1 MQCLTQLVP
10 PTAVSHCVSLPFLSA
25 SANNLIVAKNSLLQV
40 FSLKSI
46 VLDAPETASIT
57 RSKAARKERVQT
69 TKLVLVAQHEL
80 SGTVTGLS
88 RVKILRSKS
97 GGEALLVALKD
108 AKLSLVEWDPERY
121 GLCTV
126 SIHFYERED
135 LQGIPWAPTVGQCV
149 NHLTVDPS
157 SRCAVLKFGARHIA
171 ILPFHQAGDDLVMGD
186 LEPDTNSNPRSTD
199 SPTKVASGGVG
210 LQMAYGASFV
220 LSLLALDPSLIHPI
234 DLAFLHGYR
243 EPTFGV
249 LSSQAAASS
258 SLLHERRDPLS
269 YTVYTLDLE
278 QRESTTLLSITK
290 LPYDLH
296 TVLPLPSPIGGA
308 LLIGLN
314 EIIHVDQS
322 GKTNGVAVN
331 EFALKNTEFSL
342 PSEAH
347 LGLRLEG
354 CIIERLGAP
363 NGDMLIVLNRGDLAI
378 LRFRIDGRSVSG
390 LSVHPVEH
398 DDPRVLLAGASS
410 SANIGRGRIFIGSE
424 DGDSVVL
431 GWTSRSTKL
440 KRQKSATNSNL
451 EGDLD
456 IEDFFEDDDLEDED
470 DLYATNK
477 VPGQDPVQSDSPMED
492 GSTGYSFRL
501 HDSLVGLAPLADV
514 KLVSAHPISNDD
526 KEGTQQRPPK
536 QELLATTG
544 RGRASA
550 LTKLSP
556 GIVPYMS
563 KSYDLANL
571 EGAWSC
577 TTKNAH
583 KNIIITSDVE
593 VFGEEQSHAYTLS
606 AGVVEELPNSD
617 FDSTAGATV
626 AVGTLDNGS
635 RIVQVLK
642 NEIRAYDEGKFV
654 STFHFSPKTYR
665 HLQEVS
671 LVGRNAR
678 FYEKPFALASMNECR
693 DDKKIYRLWKGDSV
707 RGLEITCLHGML
719 LHSINTISYDLL

>member
-1 MQCLTQLVP
+1 MQCLTQLTP

-25 SANNLIVAKNSLLQV
+25 SANNLIVAKTSLLQV

-46 VLDAPETASIT
+46 VSDAPDTASNT
-57 RSKAARKERVQT
+57 RSKVARKERVQT

-80 SGTVTGLS
+80 SGTVTGLA

-121 GLCTV
+121 GLSTI

-135 LQGIPWAPTVGQCV
+135 LQGIPWAPTVAQCV
-149 NHLTVDPS
+149 SHLTVDPS

-186 LEPDTNSNPRSTD
+186 LEPDTSSNPKSTD
-199 SPTKVASGGVG
+199 SPTKVVNGEAS
-210 LQMAYGASFV
+210 LQTAYGASFV

-234 DLAFLHGYR
+234 HLAFLHGYR

-258 SLLHERRDPLS
+258 SLLHERQDPLS
-269 YTVYTLDLE
+269 YTVYTLDME

-296 TVLPLPSPIGGA
+296 TVLPLPPPIGGA

-354 CIIERLGAP
+354 CTIERLGAP
-363 NGDMLIVLNRGDLAI
+363 NGDMLVVLRNGDLAI
-378 LRFRIDGRSVSG
+378 LHFRIDGRSVSG

-398 DDPRVLLAGASS
+398 SDSRVLSAGATC
-410 SANIGRGRIFIGSE
+410 SASVGRGRIFIGSE

-431 GWTSRSTKL
+431 GWTSGSTKL
-440 KRQKSATNSNL
+440 KRQKSVPDLNL
-451 EGDLD
+451 EEDPDTEDLL
-456 IEDFFEDDDLEDED
+456 EDDGSEDED
-470 DLYATNK
+470 DLYATEK
-477 VPGQDPVQSDSPMED
+477 VPGQAPVQSDSPMED
-492 GSTGYSFRL
+492 GSTGYSFRT
-501 HDSLVGLAPLADV
+501 HDKLVGLAPLADV
-514 KLVSAHPISNDD
+514 KIVSAHPISKDD
-526 KEGTQQRPPK
+526 KEGTQQHAPK
-536 QELLATTG
+536 QVLLVTTG

-556 GIVPYMS
+556 GIAPHMS
-563 KSYDLANL
+563 KSYGLAKL

-577 TTKNAH
+577 TMKNAD
-583 KNIIITSDVE
+583 KTIVITSTLE
-593 VFGEEQSHAYTLS
+593 ESGEERSHAYDLS
-606 AGVVEELPNSD
+606 AGAVEELPNGD
-617 FDSTAGATV
+617 FDPTAGATV
-626 AVGTLDNGS
+626 AIATLENGS

-642 NEIRAYDEGKFV
+642 NEIRAYDEGKPV
-654 STFHFSPKTYR
+654 GTFRSSPKIYN

-671 LVGRNAR
+671 LMRRSAR
-678 FYEKPFALASMNECR
+678 LFEKLLALASNAE
-693 DDKKIYRLWKGDSV
+693 GD
-707 RGLEITCLHGML
+707 
-719 LHSINTISYDLL
+719 